1 MTPQLVLIVEDT
13 ETTRVWLTE
22 LVVEAWPSARI
33 VTAVDVKSAMLSLK
47 EQTFDLC
54 LIDLGLPDGSG
65 IEIIE
70 TLKSKPSP
78 AYILVATIYDD
89 DRNVFDAL
97 RAGANGYIL
106 KDDPKAL
113 VLDYLKGLDQNKR
126 AFSERT
132 LDRVVNHFREQGEVK
147 KASSL
152 TVREEEV
159 LVMLAK
165 GYSATETA
173 NSLGL
178 TTNTVKGYI
187 KLIYSKIGV
196 SSRAQATT
204 LAIKQNLIDI

>member
-1 MTPQLVLIVEDT
+1 MNPRSVLIVEDT
-13 ETTRVWLTE
+13 EATRIWLAD
-22 LVVEAWPSARI
+22 LVGQAWPAASI
-33 VTAVDVKSAMLSLK
+33 VAVVDVRSAKLAING
-47 EQTFDLC
+47 QRFDLC

-70 TLKSKPSP
+70 VLKSKSEPS
-78 AYILVATIYDD
+78 YIVVATIYDD

-106 KDDPKAL
+106 KDDPKPL
-113 VLDYLKGLDQNKR
+113 VLDYLKGLDQNKH
-126 AFSERT
+126 AFSERA
-132 LDRVVNHFREQGEVK
+132 LERVVSHFHGQGETK
-147 KASSL
+147 KDSSL

-165 GYSATETA
+165 GYSAAETA
-173 NSLGL
+173 RSLGL

-187 KLIYSKIGV
+187 KLVYSKIGV

-204 LAIKQNLIDI
+204 WAIKQNLIEI